1 MHSGIERVAL
11 VKWQD
16 SDGKSDAIQRELEA
30 LGCRVVPFRFDQA
43 VPLDVD
49 MVLTFAPYNRWLPIA
64 RQVGMCPRPRRPLLV
79 HWHTEGMPN
88 PALPLALTRF
98 MGSVRSWLDRLNDGE
113 DAGLPV
119 RLRRSLLSRINSRA
133 SRYRFVGD
141 YCWTRR
147 LGWLDLLVDFSEAQ
161 IGFWRC
167 LGLPSVYIPWGTAS
181 GREWW
186 ADLGLERDIDVLWM
200 GQRRN
205 RRRSNLIEHLRAD
218 LQKHGLRVH
227 VVDGVENPF
236 VFGEKRTEILNRAKI
251 ILNLQTVWYDNC
263 FISRFHVAAGNR
275 CLVVSEP
282 FLMHSAE
289 YRPGVHYVQAE
300 TAALAETVLYYLEHA
315 EERAVIAENAFQLV
329 TTRLTLRN
337 SVEKLLQIAAERRG
351 G

>member
-16 SDGKSDAIQRELEA
+16 SDGIAGAIQRELET

-64 RQVGMCPRPRRPLLV
+64 RQVGMCPRLRRPLLV

-113 DAGLPV
+113 SALGRAGL
-119 RLRRSLLSRINSRA
+119 LRWLLSRVNPRWG
-133 SRYRFVGD
+133 RYRYLGE
-141 YCWTRR
+141 YCYAYER
-147 LGWLDLLVDFSEAQ
+147 GWLDILADFSETQAAFLRLY
-161 IGFWRC
+161 GV
-167 LGLPSVYIPWGTAS
+167 PAVYVPWGTS
-181 GREWW
+181 PEWW

-200 GQRRN
+200 GQQRN
-205 RRRSNLIEHLRAD
+205 RRRRTVLASVCHALCKQGR
-218 LQKHGLRVH
+218 KVH
-227 VVDGVENPF
+227 IADGVENPL
-236 VFGEKRTEILNRAKI
+236 VFGIERTTILNRTRI
-251 ILNLQTVWYDNC
+251 TLNIPTTWYHNC
-263 FISRFHVAAGNR
+263 FITRFHMVAGNR

-289 YRPGVHYVQAE
+289 YRPGVHYVEAE